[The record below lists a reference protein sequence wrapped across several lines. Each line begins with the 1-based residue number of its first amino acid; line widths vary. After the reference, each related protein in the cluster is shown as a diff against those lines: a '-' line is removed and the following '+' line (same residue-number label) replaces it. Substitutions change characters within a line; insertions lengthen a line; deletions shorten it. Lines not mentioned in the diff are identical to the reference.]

1 MKITLDRKYKLPNY
15 TIGKIY
21 VDGKYFADSLED
33 TDRGLTQDMTL
44 DEIKKRKIKGK
55 TAIPAGTYEITLN
68 VVSPKYSNVPWYYTN
83 MRKGRVPRLL
93 NVPGYDGVLIH
104 AGNKP
109 EDTEGCIL
117 VGYNKVKGQVI
128 DSRKTVKRLHDLMFD
143 AYIRGEKIDIE
154 II

>member
-68 VVSPKYSNVPWYYTN
+68 VVSPKYSKNPWYYTN

-93 NVPGYDGVLIH
+93 DVPCWEGVLIH

-128 DSRKTVKRLHDLMFD
+128 DSRKTLKALYTQMFD
-143 AYIRGEKIDIE
+143 AYIRGEQITIE
-154 II
+154 IV